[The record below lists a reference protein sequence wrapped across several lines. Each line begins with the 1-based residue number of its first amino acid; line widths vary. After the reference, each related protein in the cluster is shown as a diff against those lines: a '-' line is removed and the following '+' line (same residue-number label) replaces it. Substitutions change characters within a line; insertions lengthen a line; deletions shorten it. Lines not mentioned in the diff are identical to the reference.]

1 MKRLLAI
8 VVLGL
13 LMSGNSFAE
22 IVKSIHG
29 FSYKLPANYKLVNNI
44 NIEDLKK
51 LPATDGVKG
60 LMDAYG
66 KQMQTMKLEYLF
78 YKDWGGDNIGLTT
91 VQAKDGVVDATN
103 IKSFCDQQLK
113 ILENAAKEKLEG
125 YNCDLSKYPK
135 GSSWAVYSSYVNP
148 FTKYPTSIFQVEFT
162 NKLYKGKR
170 FIVGLVCGPKYCVKL
185 VDDLFNVVE
194 SISFEEK

>member
-78 YKDWGGDNIGLTT
+78 YKDGGGDNIGLTT